1 MITNTSDHIKIEGHR
16 GTWYVIDE
24 GYFVLT
30 PDTKHGPKTFYEH
43 CFLLEHE
50 QYGDE
55 APGFIVDQDGKVIAD
70 DVYNGFYDL
79 EEGGWEKIS
88 AEEYATK
95 TEACTAHR

>member
-24 GYFVLT
+24 GHFVLT
-30 PDTKHGPKTFYEH
+30 PDTERGPETFHAH

-55 APGFIVDQDGKVIAD
+55 APCLIVDQDGNIIAD
-70 DVYNGFYDL
+70 EVYNGFDDL
-79 EEGGWEKIS
+79 VEAGWAEVTEEAMDNINGTIE
-88 AEEYATK
+88 
-95 TEACTAHR
+95 